1 MTKEDKIAIFRNLL
15 AEQGKEFTLEEA
27 KKIYNQSIKLLKKS
41 KKMSQMDLW
50 KMQDV
55 KIEGMTEAEKQDAIM
70 LYQHIRELS

>member
-1 MTKEDKIAIFRNLL
+1 MTKEDKIAIFRNIL
-15 AEQGKEFTLEEA
+15 AEQGKEFTVEEA
-27 KKIYNQSIKLLKKS
+27 KKIYEQSIGLLKRS

-55 KIEGMTEAEKQDAIM
+55 EIEGMTEKEKQDAIM

>member
-1 MTKEDKIAIFRNLL
+1 MTKEDKIAIFRNML
-15 AEQGKEFTLEEA
+15 AEQGKEFTVEEA
-27 KKIYNQSIKLLKKS
+27 KKIYEQSIGLLKRS

-55 KIEGMTEAEKQDAIM
+55 EIEGMTEKEKQDAIM

>member
-1 MTKEDKIAIFRNLL
+1 MTKEDKIAIFRNML
-15 AEQGKEFTLEEA
+15 AEQGKEFTVEEA
-27 KKIYNQSIKLLKKS
+27 KKIYEQSIGLLKKS

-55 KIEGMTEAEKQDAIM
+55 EIEGMTEKEKQDAIM